1 MMRGLITNI
10 FGNTVEMGMR
20 DGKRAVTFLPGK
32 MTPDPSP
39 LVDVIRRPGLEIAD
53 QVCWSDARFQT
64 EQQMCV
70 IGHAVDRNQFLAF
83 SCDNSS
89 DVFL

>member
-10 FGNTVEMGMR
+10 FGDAIQVRMGH
-20 DGKRAVTFLPGK
+20 GKRPVAFLPEK
-32 MTPDPSP
+32 MTSDPP
-39 LVDVIRRPGLEIAD
+39 LLVNVIGRSYLHVAD

-70 IGHAVDRNQFLAF
+70 IGHAVDCNQFLAF